1 MYKIY
6 RIRDRIRVPP
16 NLFSSE
22 LTKAVTESIRSSY
35 INQLSS
41 TYGLFIALVS
51 VEEVGEGRII
61 PGDGAIYYDTVFEI
75 LSYRPELHEIVEG
88 DVSEITE
95 FGAFARIGPIDGL
108 VHVSQVMDDFVSF
121 SKTGSLQGKES
132 KRGLKTK
139 DRIRARVVA
148 VSVKS
153 LQTAKIGLT
162 MRQMGL
168 GKIDWI
174 EEDKEKE
181 EKSKK
186 VKKDAK

>member
-1 MYKIY
+1 MYKVFKIK
-6 RIRDRIRVPP
+6 DRIRVPP
-16 NLFSSE
+16 DLFSSE
-22 LTKAVTESIRSSY
+22 LKQAITQSVKDTY

-41 TYGLFIALVS
+41 TYGLFIALVD
-51 VEEVGEGRII
+51 VNEIGEGRII
-61 PGDGAIYYDTVFEI
+61 PGDGAIYYETTFDI
-75 LSYRPELHEIVEG
+75 LSYKPELHEIVEG

-132 KRGLKTK
+132 KRNLKAR
-139 DRIRARVVA
+139 DRIRSRVVA
-148 VSVKS
+148 VSIKS

-168 GKIDWI
+168 GKLEWI
-174 EEDKEKE
+174 EEDKKKDEKP
-181 EKSKK
+181 KK
-186 VKKDAK
+186 VKADAK